1 MRRSIFILT
10 PLLSLVTSLAHAQA
24 PAALPPA
31 TGPNAPQTSTPP
43 VPAVAPAAPS
53 AAAVPEPTGVVPATP
68 PPPPAA
74 VETAP
79 ATALLSAPTAT
90 PPTEAPLAPRI
101 SVGKLGFFQPSAQL
115 QFWAY
120 GQTTEISGKQD
131 FTGGFRLRRA
141 ELRVKGEIVPK
152 LFSYNVMIDPSRAL
166 EFDSKKVAV
175 APADASAPS
184 PGSVTVLQPNGPA
197 TILQDVI
204 LTFISDYADITVGQ
218 FKIPIGYEAYN
229 STAKLVM
236 PEFSLVTRYY
246 SARRDI
252 GVKID
257 KKLGKHFYYRADLL
271 NGAGQNRLDNDDQ
284 KDGALRLE
292 AYPIEGLTL
301 GAAGYFGINQRH
313 ASATKDRVEG
323 DLKIDLAHV
332 LLQAEYIH
340 GWDGATG
347 SKYPARREGDGFYA
361 AAGYTIADK
370 LQPIVRVGHLNP
382 HVGSDVAAP
391 TAANDR
397 VWSYEA
403 GANYFVQGY
412 DLELQLSGGVFDYEN
427 LPSVYQGIFELQVNF

>member
-1 MRRSIFILT
+1 MRRSILILT
-10 PLLSLVTSLAHAQA
+10 PLLSLVTSLAQAQA
-24 PAALPPA
+24 PAGDAPSPEPNVAPALTA
-31 TGPNAPQTSTPP
+31 PP
-43 VPAVAPAAPS
+43 VAPTAPPAVAAPATPEASPVARPQLEALPAAP
-53 AAAVPEPTGVVPATP
+53 A
-68 PPPPAA
+68 
-74 VETAP
+74 
-79 ATALLSAPTAT
+79 
-90 PPTEAPLAPRI
+90 EAPLPPRI

-120 GQTTEISGKQD
+120 GQTTEISDKQD

-166 EFDSKKVAV
+166 ELDSKKVAV
-175 APADASAPS
+175 TPADTTEPS

-204 LTFISDYADITVGQ
+204 LTFISDYADVSFGQ
-218 FKIPIGYEAYN
+218 FKVPIGYEAYN

-252 GVKID
+252 GVKVD
-257 KKLGKHFYYRADLL
+257 KKLGKYFYYRADLL

-284 KDGALRLE
+284 KDGALRVE

-313 ASATKDRVEG
+313 ASATKDRIEG
-323 DLKIDLAHV
+323 DLKLDIAKV
-332 LLQAEYIH
+332 LVQAEYIR

-347 SKYPARREGDGFYA
+347 SKDPARRVGDGFYA
-361 AAGYTIADK
+361 AAGYTIANK

-382 HVGSDVAAP
+382 HVGAKVASP

-412 DLELQLSGGVFDYEN
+412 DLELQLSGGVFDYQH

>member
-1 MRRSIFILT
+1 MRRSILILT
-10 PLLSLVTSLAHAQA
+10 PVLSFVTSLAHAQA
-24 PAALPPA
+24 PAEVAPTEAALPPR
-31 TGPNAPQTSTPP
+31 
-43 VPAVAPAAPS
+43 
-53 AAAVPEPTGVVPATP
+53 
-68 PPPPAA
+68 
-74 VETAP
+74 
-79 ATALLSAPTAT
+79 L
-90 PPTEAPLAPRI
+90 

-120 GQTTEISGKQD
+120 GQTTNVSDKQD

-152 LFSYNVMIDPSRAL
+152 LFAYNVMIDPSRAL
-166 EFDSKKVAV
+166 EFENKKVPV
-175 APADASAPS
+175 TPADATTPS

-204 LTFISDYADITVGQ
+204 LTFISDYADVTVGQ

-252 GVKID
+252 GVKVD
-257 KKLGKHFYYRADLL
+257 KKLGKYFYYRADLL

-284 KDGALRLE
+284 TDGALRFE
-292 AYPIEGLTL
+292 AYPVEGLTL
-301 GAAGYFGINQRH
+301 GAAGYLGINQRH
-313 ASATKDRVEG
+313 ASATKDRIEG
-323 DLKIDLAHV
+323 DLKLDIAHV
-332 LLQAEYIH
+332 LVQAEYIH

-347 SKYPARREGDGFYA
+347 AKDPARREGEGFYA
-361 AAGYTIADK
+361 AAGYTIANK

-382 HVGSDVAAP
+382 HVGASVATP
-391 TAANDR
+391 TVANDR

-412 DLELQLSGGVFDYEN
+412 DLELQLSGGVFDYQH
-427 LPSVYQGIFELQVNF
+427 LPSVYHGIFELQVNF